1 MSLTPSGRSR
11 SASLAVNWL
20 STNPESAT
28 VLATARQLLAIEQNL
43 TRQLPSAFASACRAA
58 RLDQH
63 CLTLAVPSAGFAAK
77 LRQMAP
83 RLIADLNAAGWN
95 ITELAV
101 KVQAGNP
108 VSVTQ
113 KRVRDIEPLGQTSL
127 AAFRKLL
134 ETTPPGPL
142 ADAINRLLKHHG
154 G

>member
-1 MSLTPSGRSR
+1 MSFASPGRSR

-20 STNPESAT
+20 SASPESAS
-28 VLATARQLLAIEQNL
+28 VLATARQLMAIEQSL
-43 TRQLPSAFASACRAA
+43 KRQLPAAFASACRAA
-58 RLDQH
+58 RLDQQ
-63 CLTLAVPSAGFAAK
+63 CLTLSVPSAGFAAK

-83 RLIADLNAAGWN
+83 RLLANLNASGWN

-101 KVQAGNP
+101 KVQAGSP
-108 VSVTQ
+108 PGVTQ
-113 KRVRDIEPLGQTSL
+113 KRTRNVEPLGPASL

-142 ADAINRLLKHHG
+142 ADSINRLLKHHG